1 MRRVLAL
8 ADPILAGHLHAVL
21 EEAGIPC
28 LLRNHF
34 LGGAAG
40 ELPLNECWPEIWVL
54 ENADA
59 DRARRILDEHAQRDI
74 ASPCEW
80 RCGGCGETLEA
91 QFVACWNCG
100 ETRAEAH
107 IES

>member
-8 ADPILAGHLHAVL
+8 ADPIQAGYLHAVL

-28 LLRNHF
+28 ILRNHF

-59 DRARRILDEHAQRDI
+59 DRARGILNEHVQRDI
-74 ASPCEW
+74 TSPSGW

-91 QFVACWNCG
+91 QFIECWNCG
-100 ETRAEAH
+100 KARAEGH
-107 IES
+107 NES

>member
-8 ADPILAGHLHAVL
+8 ADPILAGHLHALL
-21 EEAGIPC
+21 EEAGIAC

-54 ENADA
+54 DDGHA
-59 DRARRILDEHAQRDI
+59 DRAQRILNEHLNKDPG
-74 ASPCEW
+74 SMEGW
-80 RCGGCGETLEA
+80 RCSGCGETLEA
-91 QFVACWNCG
+91 QFTECWKCG
-100 ETRAEAH
+100 RGPV
-107 IES
+107 